1 MKTLQKITYSALL
14 FAFASTI
21 NAKPKTDDLATAAAE
36 ISKSNYTAAINLMTS
51 YISNH
56 EMEPQA
62 YYYRSLAELGIG
74 ENDLALKD
82 IDLAIQLDKKFQIV
96 KKLSKSSKIKQA
108 DLLLQRAKCYRAL
121 GNTETAM
128 EELKKAALAD
138 NTLADIYVEMGE
150 IYASRND
157 FKGSDTT
164 FAKALRYDSKNYNAL
179 MGLAKNYIN
188 NERERDAIS
197 KLDQAIAVDG
207 EKIEP
212 YMLRYKANIGLQN
225 YERAFDDISYVASSN
240 EDYNPYL
247 ADLSNA
253 ASKCVTYSMPKIDQK
268 IKADENTVLWLQC
281 RAAVDNKIGKFE
293 AAIEDYTKL
302 ENILG
307 EKYAITSS
315 GKGDCYFQ
323 KGDYNTALAMYKEA
337 NELEETAAANAG
349 IARILLLQNE
359 STEALVYANKAV
371 SLDPMNYEYYY
382 LRGRVQEMRKMTG
395 DAISDYEVGM
405 QINSNYAPLY
415 YRRGIIKKSK
425 KDFERVIKLE
435 TAPSATE
442 NHKPFAYLYIGKQ
455 NDGKR
460 SIKEILKVYP
470 NADNYYTAA
479 SFYAAINDTAN
490 ALTSLEKSFELGY
503 RNFSQVDSDSN
514 LDSLR
519 TKTSYIALVDKW
531 KKASGVS
538 ANFAKAEKSDAQ
550 KAMVTTEVKFRR
562 EQQKFALGC
571 KLNNL
576 DISCLLDTAATIG
589 SISFADALFLTKYG
603 YIQAQEWSQDPY
615 KDLTESTVVTIRELE
630 IEGIKVKGLIMKV
643 TNDKNAKLQLSKN
656 DIAKFGNISV
666 NNQRNILLIE
676 HY

>member
-1 MKTLQKITYSALL
+1 MKTLQKFTYSALL

-62 YYYRSLAELGIG
+62 YYYRSVAELGIG

-128 EELKKAALAD
+128 EELNKAALAD

-150 IYASRND
+150 IYASKND

-179 MGLAKNYIN
+179 MGLAKSYISN
-188 NERERDAIS
+188 DREREAIS
-197 KLDQAIAVDG
+197 KLDQAISVDG

-212 YMLRYKANIGLQN
+212 YMLRYKANVGLHN
-225 YERAFDDISYVASSN
+225 FERAFDDISYVASSN

-337 NELEETAAANAG
+337 NELEETAGANAG

-359 STEALVYANKAV
+359 FSEALVYANKAV

-382 LRGRVQEMRKMTG
+382 LRGRIQEMRKMTG

-415 YRRGIIKKSK
+415 YRRGIIKKSR
-425 KDFERVIKLE
+425 KDFERVVKLE
-435 TAPSATE
+435 SVPSATE
-442 NHKPFAYLYIGKQ
+442 NYKPFAYLFLGKQ

-460 SIKEILKVYP
+460 SINQILKEYP

-490 ALTSLEKSFELGY
+490 ALSSLEKSFELGY

-519 TKTSYIALVDKW
+519 SKASYIALVDKW
-531 KKASGVS
+531 KKSSGVS

-550 KAMVTTEVKFRR
+550 KALVTTEVKFRR

-603 YIQAQEWSQDPY
+603 FIQTQEWSQDPY

-630 IEGIKVKGLIMKV
+630 IEGIKVKGLVMKV
-643 TNDKNAKLQLSKN
+643 INDKNAKLQLSKN